1 MRRRYFKIFGW
12 IGLVTIIL
20 MVGATAGGGVVYAL
34 SQNQAGDSAAEGG
47 AEEPGIVIASV
58 VADGPAAQAG
68 VKRGDI
74 LLRID
79 EQATDSFRELTDYL
93 STLSAGS
100 QATLTLLH
108 GDETRTFTVTLGER
122 NGRSYL
128 GVIPCGVA
136 PPPSHPIEQN
146 LTGVTIITVTP
157 NSPAAQIGL
166 QRGDMI
172 LAIDGQNVDPE
183 HPLPDLVAAHQPGD
197 SVILMVKSPGQEA
210 RQVSVTLNEHPQKAG
225 AAHLGVQF
233 RPSPGRAPVP
243 GGGIV
248 RGVFIGAVAPDS
260 PAAAAELSRG
270 ELINAIDGEP
280 VNQPGDLLRALATR
294 QPGDTIVLT
303 VTTPATG
310 ASREVTVT
318 MGEHPAQAGKVYLG
332 LRFGGFP
339 MWPSG
344 DFCHQ
349 CW

>member
-197 SVILMVKSPGQEA
+197 SVILTVKSPGQAA
-210 RQVSVTLNEHPQKAG
+210 RQVSVTLNEHPQEPG

-233 RPSPGRAPVP
+233 RPGPAR
-243 GGGIV
+243 GGTVVG
-248 RGVFIGAVAPDS
+248 GLFIEAVAEGS
-260 PAAAAELSRG
+260 PAAAAGLSRG
-270 ELINAIDGEP
+270 EVITAIDGEP
-280 VNQPGDLLRALATR
+280 VNRPPQFLQALAER
-294 QPGDTIVLT
+294 QPGDAILLT
-303 VTTPATG
+303 VTEAA
-310 ASREVTVT
+310 ASEGNWEVAVT
-318 MGEHPAQAGKVYLG
+318 LGEHPAQSGQAYLG
-332 LRFGGFP
+332 IHFRTFP
-339 MWPSG
+339 FRHFG